1 MSNRTYYIYIDTTKL
16 SDKYLTQAFKNL
28 CDLKVISNKTQGE
41 NKSTGEKIEYV
52 KEKLKYA
59 PIVVDSLTVGLIINE
74 LKLDVTQI
82 KQKIQYKSKKN
93 TSPIKNLPEFKSA
106 EELSK
111 SIVTFIEELE
121 KMDMFTENDETNSL
135 REVTESPE
143 IGTENEPS
151 TNVTKRLFQTKM
163 DMTGCIPIW
172 EDGNTRLERAINA
185 KTFVTDVERFFE
197 ASTDINEAMLIMQA
211 LTRSKKK
218 FIYNELPADAKDD
231 VAKFCAHILK
241 TYGPNEVENFM
252 IWKNIKQ
259 REGETIRSFFWR
271 VINQFFEVRKKTPLT
286 MTDLEKAENASDRF
300 ELAQAFIDGLKNTK
314 VRSMLKSRMLDMK
327 FSDLAD
333 HATLIERSYESD
345 VSSINLIRTSNS
357 ELKGDIDKK
366 LENTKSEINNQI
378 SDLSKQVKELLKVNA
393 VRTKRNENSRNHNNN
408 RYQNYSNY
416 QNDNNKFRETRS
428 CHYCSKQGHI
438 KPNCYSYK
446 RDRENN
452 NVHPDRYPKRSNER
466 NYNSNKRNENRER
479 NNSRPTTYN
488 SNRDNKDVREKGT
501 GWGNENSPNWAD
513 N

>member
-197 ASTDINEAMLIMQA
+197 ASSDINEAMLIMQA

-218 FIYNELPADAKDD
+218 FI
-231 VAKFCAHILK
+231 
-241 TYGPNEVENFM
+241 
-252 IWKNIKQ
+252 
-259 REGETIRSFFWR
+259 
-271 VINQFFEVRKKTPLT
+271 
-286 MTDLEKAENASDRF
+286 
-300 ELAQAFIDGLKNTK
+300 
-314 VRSMLKSRMLDMK
+314 
-327 FSDLAD
+327 
-333 HATLIERSYESD
+333 
-345 VSSINLIRTSNS
+345 
-357 ELKGDIDKK
+357 
-366 LENTKSEINNQI
+366 
-378 SDLSKQVKELLKVNA
+378 
-393 VRTKRNENSRNHNNN
+393 
-408 RYQNYSNY
+408 
-416 QNDNNKFRETRS
+416 
-428 CHYCSKQGHI
+428 
-438 KPNCYSYK
+438 
-446 RDRENN
+446 
-452 NVHPDRYPKRSNER
+452 
-466 NYNSNKRNENRER
+466 
-479 NNSRPTTYN
+479 
-488 SNRDNKDVREKGT
+488 
-501 GWGNENSPNWAD
+501 
-513 N
+513 